1 MQSKSGD
8 ESPHSKVYRAPG
20 RVNLIG
26 EHTDY
31 NNGFVMPCAIG
42 FSTFV
47 EIALRNDRKVDIY
60 SHQFAE
66 HAEYDL
72 DSLGSLPAKRRGN
85 WSDYVWGVI
94 LMLVDEGAHFDGSN
108 LSISSDVPIGA
119 GLSSSAA
126 LEVSTGFAMLD
137 AHGYQVDR
145 RRLAQVCSRADN
157 EFVGIRSGI
166 MDQFISCNGEEGKAL
181 LLDCR
186 SLEYRQLSIP
196 AGIRLVICNTLVKH
210 AHASSEYNTRR
221 SECEEGVEV
230 LSRFKPNVSSL
241 RDVDLKDIETHS
253 EVLDKVILKRCRHVV
268 SENARTLAAAEAL
281 EESNLERFGGLMLA
295 SHESLA
301 KDYEVSCPELDLMV
315 ELAMTANGVYGAR
328 MTGGGFG
335 GCTINLVKEQSVESF
350 VSTVSQGY
358 EKATGNH
365 PEIYVCEAA
374 GGAERVR

>member
-1 MQSKSGD
+1 
-8 ESPHSKVYRAPG
+8 
-20 RVNLIG
+20 
-26 EHTDY
+26 
-31 NNGFVMPCAIG
+31 MPCAID

-47 EIALRNDRKVDIY
+47 AIAPRNDHKVLIY
-60 SHQFAE
+60 SHHFTQ

-72 DSLGSLPAKRRGN
+72 DSIGFGTQKRKGT

-94 LMLVDEGAHFDGSN
+94 LMLSDEGAQFKGSN
-108 LSISSDVPIGA
+108 LSISSDVPIGS

-126 LEVSTGFAMLD
+126 LEVSTGFAILD
-137 AHGYQVDR
+137 SHGYQVDR

-166 MDQFISCNGEEGKAL
+166 MDQFVSCNGEEGKAL

-196 AGIRLVICNTLVKH
+196 DGVRIVICNTLVKH

-221 SECEEGVEV
+221 AECEEGVEV
-230 LSRFKPNVSSL
+230 LSKFNPNVSSL
-241 RDVDLKDIETHS
+241 RDVNMKDLEMHS
-253 EVLDKVILKRCRHVV
+253 EALDKVILKRCRHVV
-268 SENARTLAAAEAL
+268 TENARTLAAAAAL

-301 KDYEVSCPELDLMV
+301 KDYEVSCPELDIMV
-315 ELAMTANGVYGAR
+315 ELAMACDGVYGAR

-335 GCTINLVKEQSVESF
+335 GCTVNLVKEESVESF

-358 EKATGNH
+358 EKATGKH